1 MDSPCSWVGRLNISH
16 YCKDVSYAQINLYRS
31 DPNHGFLFVCLLVC
45 FYKTNKLILK
55 LMEITKQQKLRQ
67 SLNREELKDLQC
79 KYQDINTYHTD
90 IIT

>member
-1 MDSPCSWVGRLNISH
+1 
-16 YCKDVSYAQINLYRS
+16 
-31 DPNHGFLFVCLLVC
+31 
-45 FYKTNKLILK
+45 
-55 LMEITKQQKLRQ
+55 MEITKQQKLRQ